1 MRLGFPTLGIVA
13 LSLVAIS
20 TASYGREHHRHRA
33 LRSGEVHVQQ
43 AHGSVTDGEAI
54 VDKTGRS
61 TPESGGQPATPATGS
76 PSIPAT
82 CDQNNASSPA
92 CYSATQQAR
101 PLAR

>member
-1 MRLGFPTLGIVA
+1 MRLGFTTLGIVA

-20 TASYGREHHRHRA
+20 TATYGREHHRHRA

>member
-1 MRLGFPTLGIVA
+1 MRLGFTTLGIVA